1 MQSHFVCSALY
12 KKERAEDKELIQTLV
27 HNVEM
32 QAKEISQLKQKLQ
45 SLEMNQQ
52 ANKTKPTPSATTQ
65 HPEESKQRPQ
75 TINR

>member
-45 SLEMNQQ
+45 TFEKN
-52 ANKTKPTPSATTQ
+52 
-65 HPEESKQRPQ
+65 
-75 TINR
+75 

>member
-1 MQSHFVCSALY
+1 MQNHFKCSELY
-12 KKERAEDKELIQTLV
+12 EKERAKDKALIQKLTQE
-27 HNVEM
+27 N
-32 QAKEISQLKQKLQ
+32 SQLKQKIK

>member
-1 MQSHFVCSALY
+1 MQSHFVCSELY

-32 QAKEISQLKQKLQ
+32 QAKEISQLKQQL
-45 SLEMNQQ
+45 Q

-75 TINR
+75 TINN